1 MSQSRRLAAILAADV
16 VGYSRL
22 MGADEEGTLERLKAL
37 RRELVDP
44 KIAEH
49 RGRIVKTTGDG
60 LLVEFASV
68 VDAVRC
74 AAEVQQAAPEWNA
87 GVAADRRIEL
97 RIGINLGDVIA
108 DGGDLYGDGVN
119 IAARIEAL
127 AYAGGVF
134 VSGTVY
140 DQVRDR
146 LPFGFEDLG
155 EQQVKNI
162 ARPIRVYRLLLADVA
177 ALVPQRAP
185 LTLLD
190 KPSIAVLPFQNMSGD
205 PEQEYFADGIVEDI
219 ITALSRFKS
228 LFVIARSSS
237 FAYKDRSPDI
247 RQVGRELGVRYVLE
261 GSVRKAATKVRI
273 TSQLIDSETGAHIWA
288 DRLDEALE
296 NIFELQDQVTTKVVG
311 AIAPKLNQAEVKR
324 AKNKSAQ
331 SLDSY
336 DCFLRGLAH
345 SYVVTRETQ
354 EEAAR
359 LLYRAIQ
366 IDPDFSTPYGL
377 ATALYTI
384 RKAQGWVVDSAS
396 DESEVKRLASYVA
409 AIGSDD
415 ALALSWTGFSLV
427 YVCRE
432 FDAGADLIDQALSI
446 NQNLAQG
453 WANRALVST
462 IFGEHEIAIEQ
473 VSHVFRLSPIDPE
486 VFRSEV
492 IMAFA
497 HLCLGR
503 YAEASN
509 WATKALARQSNFA
522 PAMRAA
528 TAAHALAGNMAE
540 ARRILGQMCRL
551 DSTLTQSSTE
561 IRPSSAERRILNGS
575 SRAFVLPDYQNERAD
590 PPCTL
595 ASHRKRRVNHEDRR
609 HRRHRADRFEDRRHP
624 APAWPRGSRRLAQ

>member
-1 MSQSRRLAAILAADV
+1 VGARTLDTLIALVTRPNEAISKRELMAVVWPDV
-16 VGYSRL
+16 TV
-22 MGADEEGTLERLKAL
+22 EEGSLRVQIAALRKAL
-37 RRELVDP
+37 
-44 KIAEH
+44 
-49 RGRIVKTTGDG
+49 GDG
-60 LLVEFASV
+60 KGGARYITTLAGRGYCFVAPISRVGDRGSE
-68 VDAVRC
+68 R
-74 AAEVQQAAPEWNA
+74 AAATKP
-87 GVAADRRIEL
+87 
-97 RIGINLGDVIA
+97 
-108 DGGDLYGDGVN
+108 
-119 IAARIEAL
+119 AL
-127 AYAGGVF
+127 A
-134 VSGTVY
+134 
-140 DQVRDR
+140 
-146 LPFGFEDLG
+146 LP
-155 EQQVKNI
+155 
-162 ARPIRVYRLLLADVA
+162 
-177 ALVPQRAP
+177 
-185 LTLLD
+185 D

-247 RQVGRELGVRYVLE
+247 REVGRELGVRYVLE

-288 DRLDEALE
+288 DRHDEALE

-345 SYVVTRETQ
+345 SYVVTREAQ

-366 IDPDFSTPYGL
+366 IDPDFSTPNGL
-377 ATALYTI
+377 AAALYTI
-384 RKAQGWVVDSAS
+384 RKAQGWVADSAS
-396 DESEVKRLASYVA
+396 DESEVKRLASHVTT
-409 AIGSDD
+409 IGSDD

-432 FDAGADLIDQALSI
+432 FDAGADLIDQALSV

-473 VSHVFRLSPIDPE
+473 VLRAFRLSPIDPE

-492 IMAFA
+492 TMAFA

-540 ARRILGQMCRL
+540 ARRILGQMCLL
-551 DSTLTQSSTE
+551 DPTLTQSSYRNQAFFRRTE
-561 IRPSSAERRILNGS
+561 DIER
-575 SRAFVLPDYQNERAD
+575 FVEG
-590 PPCTL
+590 
-595 ASHRKRRVNHEDRR
+595 
-609 HRRHRADRFEDRRHP
+609 F
-624 APAWPRGSRRLAQ
+624 RLAGLHE